1 MSHGSSKASWTAV
14 LVCLAGIL
22 IGGVALIPDP
32 NWVLF
37 TIGTVMALLSGPI
50 GLIMSRAG
58 FGAERAP
65 AAKPSSARSK
75 ALSTISP
82 QPSGAAGPSN
92 AERHEQR
99 SASHSRAVRLSS

>member
-22 IGGVALIPDP
+22 IGGVALIPNP

-37 TIGTVMALLSGPI
+37 TIGTVMALLAGPI

-65 AAKPSSARSK
+65 GHGR
-75 ALSTISP
+75 T
-82 QPSGAAGPSN
+82 
-92 AERHEQR
+92 EQGVDEHR
-99 SASHSRAVRLSS
+99 TTLDG